1 MDPILGQIM
10 LWPVPWIPRGW
21 ALCDGRELQIQ
32 HNQALFSLLGEAYGG
47 DGMRTFKLPDLRTRF
62 AAGAPA
68 VTQLGQLGG
77 AAAADLAA
85 ITGAGSVSIGVE
97 HLPPHSHGATFT
109 PGPGASVKVSVPAD
123 ANGVSAE
130 SAPGPNRVLGNVS
143 AGSLA
148 ARVYS
153 TDAPN
158 TTLAPFHIEVPSGAG
173 AVTVG
178 DTGSGHALPLRVA
191 LSGSVGT
198 LPPFTTLNFIIAT
211 EGIYPS
217 RPD

>member
-1 MDPILGQIM
+1 MRRPRAADPAQPGA
-10 LWPVPWIPRGW
+10 V
-21 ALCDGRELQIQ
+21 
-32 HNQALFSLLGEAYGG
+32 
-47 DGMRTFKLPDLRTRF
+47 F
-62 AAGAPA
+62 ASG
-68 VTQLGQLGG
+68 LGQLGG
-77 AAAADLAA
+77 AAAADLA
-85 ITGAGSVSIGVE
+85 GVRGEGSVSIGVE

-109 PGPGASVKVSVPAD
+109 PGPGASVSVSVPAD
-123 ANGVSAE
+123 ANGASAE

-178 DTGSGHALPLRVA
+178 DTGNGHALPLRVA

-211 EGIYPS
+211 EGIYPL